1 MKKIAMKLIPGIALT
16 LLCHIS
22 LAQQDAMYTHYMFN
36 TQAVNP
42 AYAGSREALSVTTL
56 HRSQWASHFPRNPV
70 TQSLTLHT
78 PLRNENIGMG
88 LSIFNDRLGPEKT
101 TSIFA
106 DFAYRIQVSDYGKLS
121 FGLKGGLS
129 MHSIDYDILNPEQA
143 DDPVLRNNENS
154 LWLPNFGFGLYYTNN
169 KFYAGFSI
177 PQLIEENF
185 LSNTVVGG
193 AKFALQRHYYFIAG
207 TVLKFSD
214 DINFKPTTYIKTT
227 KGVPVEVDLTASFQF
242 YDRFLLGVMLRT
254 RDAIGALA
262 GFQINEQWSI
272 GYSYD
277 WSVLNQIPNNNFGSH
292 EIVLRYD
299 MFFLESHHIKS
310 PRHF

>member
-1 MKKIAMKLIPGIALT
+1 MKLISGIALT
-16 LLCHIS
+16 LLCHIA

-56 HRSQWASHFPRNPV
+56 HRSQWASHFPKNPV

-101 TSIFA
+101 TSVFA

-154 LWLPNFGFGLYYTNN
+154 LWLPNFGFGMYYTNN

-214 DINFKPTTYIKTT
+214 DINFKPTTYIKMT
-227 KGVPVEVDLTASFQF
+227 KGVPVEVDLTANFQF
-242 YDRFLLGVMLRT
+242 YDRFLLGVMFRT

-262 GFQINEQWSI
+262 GFQINEQWAI